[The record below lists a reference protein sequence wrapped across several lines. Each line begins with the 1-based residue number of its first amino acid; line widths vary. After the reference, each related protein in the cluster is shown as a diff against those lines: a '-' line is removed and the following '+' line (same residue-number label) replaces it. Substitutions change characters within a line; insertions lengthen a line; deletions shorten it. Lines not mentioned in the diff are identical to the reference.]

1 MRIHKYATPW
11 ILVLCFWRRYAWIS
25 TQRDMND
32 ALVFATKYVNTEA
45 ATPFIII
52 FAYDI
57 VFFASALTYFGA
69 ETSASYI
76 SRCVGIQG
84 YLLETQRTNIHGDP
98 YLWILIS
105 HLQRWFMVDYV
116 LLLKNSS
123 RYNIV
128 LVEFKLL
135 LGLTS

>member
-1 MRIHKYATPW
+1 
-11 ILVLCFWRRYAWIS
+11 
-25 TQRDMND
+25 MND
-32 ALVFATKYVNTEA
+32 ALVSAQKYVNAEA
-45 ATPFIII
+45 ATLFIII
-52 FAYDI
+52 FAYGSDY
-57 VFFASALTYFGA
+57 FASAFTYFCA
-69 ETSASYI
+69 ERSASYV
-76 SRCVGIQG
+76 SRSVYIRTH
-84 YLLETQRTNIHGDP
+84 LLREQVTIIHGDP

-105 HLQRWFMVDYV
+105 HLQRWSMVDYN